1 MFSKIWDEIYCYLNI
16 VIFIIYELSFYR
28 YKNVDNICEY
38 IYISLIFLEVVM
50 VIRGRYFIILSI

>member
-16 VIFIIYELSFYR
+16 VIFIIYELSFYW

>member
-16 VIFIIYELSFYR
+16 VIFIIYELSFYW

-50 VIRGRYFIILSI
+50 VIRGWYFIILSI